1 MLIAESYEPEEK
13 DKSMSRKVIFSFF
26 KPEYLAKIWN
36 LGGFSDC
43 RLWMNKLVM
52 LL

>member
-1 MLIAESYEPEEK
+1 MTEFYVPVEK
-13 DKSMSRKVIFSFF
+13 DKSMSRKIILSFF
-26 KPEYLAKIWN
+26 KPECLAKIWN

-43 RLWMNKLVM
+43 LLWMNKLVM